1 MVKTRFYITRPHRKN
16 FPSHMFSMSTL
27 KVLSNHL
34 QTDSVSEHVPSGF
47 CCLKVLKF
55 DDEIFEPYVYSGPDV
70 MAKFYE
76 HICREQEV
84 ICTKLNVQMDM
95 SSLTDQQ
102 KSEYEKLVRVS
113 KL

>member
-1 MVKTRFYITRPHRKN
+1 
-16 FPSHMFSMSTL
+16 MFSMSTL

-102 KSEYEKLVRVS
+102 KSEYEQLVRVS